1 MDEIELY
8 LVKHE
13 ANCPRSDWQLLRE
26 IACDRLE
33 DAPRHADIPPGK
45 RLSENRISKVMGTTV
60 TAKVAG
66 DAGAAAAATQLH
78 LESLR
83 KNLLDYLNYN

>member
-13 ANCPRSDWQLLRE
+13 ANCPRSDWQL
-26 IACDRLE
+26 
-33 DAPRHADIPPGK
+33 PRHADIPPGK